1 MEKSELLKQ
10 LRIDDNA
17 RDSGTRS
24 SRLIIVVS
32 VALMILAGGI
42 WYTLAGGT
50 VYSVRTA
57 TAQAVGGI
65 QGSTSVLDATGYVT
79 ARRQATVSAKVTG
92 QVTDVLIEEGQRV
105 QAGEVL
111 ARLDASDAQA
121 QLNLARAQG
130 EAARAQLEDLR
141 LLLAQAQRDHAR
153 QRDLLA
159 RKLISQQAADNAR
172 TLVDSRHA
180 MLVTQQRQVE
190 VAERGIEA
198 AEVSLDN
205 TIIRAPFSGV
215 ITVKAAQP
223 GEIVSPFSA
232 GDGFTRTGIGTI
244 VDMDSLE
251 IEVEVNE
258 AYIGRVQAEQPVQ
271 TTLNAYPDWGIPG
284 KVIAIIPA
292 ADRSKATVKV
302 RLSLDIKDTRIVPDM
317 GARVAFLENP
327 ADTAQSEAASG
338 VLIPADA
345 LRPQGDGQQVFVVVD
360 GHAQARAVKLGQSY
374 VDLRQVLEGVSN
386 GERVILTPPS
396 ELQDGDKVQL
406 EQPG

>member
-10 LRIDDNA
+10 LRIDDSA
-17 RDSGTRS
+17 RDSSARSTRP
-24 SRLIIVVS
+24 IILVS
-32 VALMILAGGI
+32 VALMIAAGGI

-172 TLVDSRHA
+172 TLVDSRHT
-180 MLVTQQRQVE
+180 MLVSQQRQVE

-205 TIIRAPFSGV
+205 TIVRAPFAGV
-215 ITVKAAQP
+215 VTVKAAQP
-223 GEIVSPFSA
+223 GEIVSPMSA
-232 GDGFTRTGIGTI
+232 GGGFTRTGIGTI

-251 IEVEVNE
+251 IEVDVNE
-258 AYIGRVQAEQPVQ
+258 NFINRVQR
-271 TTLNAYPDWGIPG
+271 G
-284 KVIAIIPA
+284 PA
-292 ADRSKATVKV
+292 GRGHAQ
-302 RLSLDIKDTRIVPDM
+302 RLSGLEDPGRGDRHHPHRRPQQGHRQGAHRDQAQDPRIVPDM
-317 GARVAFLENP
+317 GVRVAFLGRSP
-327 ADTAQSEAASG
+327 SAGRRAARG
-338 VLIPADA
+338 RADA
-345 LRPQGDGQQVFVVVD
+345 AAALRREDGRRLRRVDECWPYGTLGAAWCRRGSRCTAGERVMVV
-360 GHAQARAVKLGQSY
+360 ARAVAG
-374 VDLRQVLEGVSN
+374 GAW
-386 GERVILTPPS
+386 
-396 ELQDGDKVQL
+396 
-406 EQPG
+406 